1 MSIRRLHRR
10 KLNNVGISLV
20 ELIVAMALLMIVTVP
35 ILYTF
40 VYSARNNARARLR
53 QQTTA
58 AAQTVMENLKAYSV
72 EKICQDFNDK
82 TFPVSGVG
90 SSGFD
95 ELIVS
100 GATVDAG
107 VVSYSG
113 GEIELKISG
122 MVYQRQTYDVDI
134 KLTGHGS
141 QASHID
147 FLKYESPT
155 QENAASYAVSNAAMD
170 SYALQQIMGIV
181 AQRWNEREDAAGLL
195 DPSATPAAHSAA
207 EVDVNEVKI
216 VERELRVDIDQVG
229 SEYVAKVSCV
239 YTFNVNNY
247 PYENAATG
255 VSGTFSIPEAGDPP
269 ESNMYRVDLSEGTG
283 GGVDFSREIFRQNT
297 ELEYLYLYYYP
308 AYNYIPGGGLSDP
321 GAPVKVEK
329 DHIVIDNTTG
339 TEIKCYI
346 YKQKNLAISD
356 ARLRTSEGSYQTY
369 IDLTNA
375 CIYDD
380 NLRTILG
387 GDTKMPTSSIHIT
400 PADKW
405 YQGIGYA
412 AVETGYPNI
421 ASGNYSPAIPT
432 AMPTATVAENQ
443 QIMYDVEIT
452 LFDAGTDRE
461 LGTLKGTIVE

>member
-10 KLNNVGISLV
+10 KLNNVGMSLV

-40 VYSARNNARARLR
+40 VYSARNNAHARLR

-72 EKICQDFNDK
+72 EKICTDFNNK

-100 GATVDAG
+100 GVTINPEG

-113 GEIELKISG
+113 GAIELKISG
-122 MVYQRQTYDVDI
+122 MEYQRQTYDVDI
-134 KLTGHGS
+134 KLTSHDS
-141 QASHID
+141 QASQID

-181 AQRWNEREDAAGLL
+181 AQRWNERENAAGLP

-207 EVDVNEVKI
+207 EVDANKVEI
-216 VERELRVDIDQVG
+216 TERELRVDIDQVG

-239 YTFNVNNY
+239 YTFKVNDY

-255 VSGTFSIPEAGDPP
+255 VSGTFSIPEAGDLP
-269 ESNMYRVDLSEGTG
+269 ESNIYRVDLSEGAG

-297 ELEYLYLYYYP
+297 ELEYLFLYYYP
-308 AYNYIPGGGLSDP
+308 AYDYIPGVSSSDP
-321 GAPVKVEK
+321 LVGK
-329 DHIVIDNTTG
+329 DQIVIDNTTG

-356 ARLRTSEGSYQTY
+356 VRLRTAEGSYEVY
-369 IDLTNA
+369 VSLNNA
-375 CIYDD
+375 SIYDD

-400 PADKW
+400 PAAKW

-421 ASGNYSPAIPT
+421 ASANYSPAIPT

-452 LFDAGTDRE
+452 LFDSETNRE